1 MNFERLRTAAGIYSN
16 LAVLNAGV
24 RPVVYDGLRGL
35 PASLGPGEYAVLRR
49 LALTDSVVSVVGVT
63 EFLAV
68 SRASARQ
75 TVSRLF
81 EAGLIVG
88 SAGAGDRRM
97 RMWSLTPEGKSAAAT
112 QMPRVEPHLPLAAA
126 LQALSASQVNVII
139 EDLDDLISGLDDAEG
154 RFDRGGV
161 ADVNGGDS
169 GDLTVFQNFF
179 DLWLK
184 IVRVYRRIRAEQT
197 RFFLRETNQL
207 IDTAAYM
214 ALYRVHETPGGMAEL
229 ASFLRVDQNTA
240 TRLVDR
246 LEGQGFLRR
255 MRNPSSRRELIL
267 SATDKGSRLLESLAP
282 IDLDGA
288 YLKQVSKLRR
298 AGTALADVLDSVVS
312 SDATSPL
319 MDRQVFF
326 ALAKRVWERLGR
338 NSSVQVEGSEF
349 RLAMSQFLTGVA
361 VVTVKDGSSPRAM
374 TVNSL
379 TSVSLDPPILLVCF
393 DRRSPSLKALQRNRE
408 FGISILSRA
417 QQDLAARFGRKET
430 YDNPHTLEDDI
441 CEEVAGLPLL
451 AGSLAQIV
459 CDLEQAFE
467 AGSHTVIFGAPREV
481 SLRQTGKTDALG
493 FWRSKFVQVRP
504 A

>member
-1 MNFERLRTAAGIYSN
+1 MKFERVRTAAAIYSN

-24 RPVVYDGLRGL
+24 RPVVYDRLRGL
-35 PASLGPGEYAVLRR
+35 PVQLGPGEYAVLRR
-49 LALTDSVVSVVGVT
+49 LALTEGVTSVVEVT
-63 EFLAV
+63 EFLAI

-75 TVSRLF
+75 IVGRLSD
-81 EAGLIVG
+81 AGLIVG
-88 SAGAGDRRM
+88 SAGADDRRL
-97 RMWSLTPEGKSAAAT
+97 RMWSLTPEGKAIGTAPV
-112 QMPRVEPHLPLAAA
+112 PRVEPQPTLVAA
-126 LQALSASQVNVII
+126 LQALSPSQRATFS
-139 EDLDDLISGLDDAEG
+139 EDLDVLISGLDEAAGSFE
-154 RFDRGGV
+154 RG
-161 ADVNGGDS
+161 ALSDIASRDS
-169 GDLTVFQNFF
+169 DDLASFHSFF

-184 IVRVYRRIRAEQT
+184 IARVYRRIRAEQT
-197 RFFLRETNQL
+197 RFFLSETNQL

-214 ALYRVHETPGGMAEL
+214 ALYRVHETPGGMTEL

-246 LEGQGFLRR
+246 LEAQGLLRR

-282 IDLDGA
+282 IDPDGA
-288 YLKQVSKLRR
+288 FLKQVGKLTRS
-298 AGTALADVLDSVVS
+298 GTALAETLEGLIST
-312 SDATSPL
+312 DASSPL

-326 ALAKRVWERLGR
+326 ALAKRVWERLGK
-338 NSSVQVEGSEF
+338 NAPSQVEGSDF

-393 DRRSPSLKALQRNRE
+393 DRRSPSLKALQKNKE
-408 FGISILSRA
+408 FGISILSRS
-417 QQDLAARFGRKET
+417 QQALAARFGRKET
-430 YDNPHTLEDDI
+430 HDNPHTLEEGM
-441 CEEVAGLPLL
+441 CEEVGGLPLL

-459 CDLEQAFE
+459 CDLEQTFE

-481 SLRQTGKTDALG
+481 SLHKSAATDALG
-493 FWRSKFVQVRP
+493 FWRSKYVQVRP